1 RSDRGKFYE
10 PIRKTAEAVG
20 FHDTV
25 RRLLSAIR
33 RRRPSGGGS
42 HMQTMDMRIDDGRTW
57 LRQLRH
63 FVNRAAC
70 TLWGPACRGA
80 GQGGQLTALAGG
92 MAVALAAS
100 PGPAVPA
107 MPARGFGI
115 PTPAAPLN
123 GRSSPAASAPPPT

>member
-1 RSDRGKFYE
+1 MTGSYVGGIQLFVDGGIVTSVGRPTMTTTTYAADRTALPIVDPYNDFMSETGKFYE
-10 PIRKTAEAVG
+10 AIRKMAEAVG
-20 FHDTV
+20 FHDNV

-70 TLWGPACRGA
+70 TLS
-80 GQGGQLTALAGG
+80 
-92 MAVALAAS
+92 V
-100 PGPAVPA
+100 
-107 MPARGFGI
+107 
-115 PTPAAPLN
+115 
-123 GRSSPAASAPPPT
+123 